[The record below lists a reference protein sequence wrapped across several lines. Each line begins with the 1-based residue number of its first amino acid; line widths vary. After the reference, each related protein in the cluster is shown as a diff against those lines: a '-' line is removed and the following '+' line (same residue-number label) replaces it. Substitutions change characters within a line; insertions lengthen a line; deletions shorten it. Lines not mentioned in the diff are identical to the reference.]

1 MAKLFLSDAVRNLG
15 FADKAKNRVRY
26 RIPCGSVSAQWEDN
40 TLIEVKN
47 LTKRY
52 GDNLAVNDLSFTV
65 EKGNIYGFLG
75 PNGAGKST
83 TMNIIT
89 GCLAATSGTVIINGH
104 DIFEEPVEAKKCI
117 GYLPELPPLYMDMT
131 PREYLTFVA
140 QAKGIDRADREYQ
153 INYAMEKTQITG
165 VQNRLIK
172 NLSKGYKQ
180 RVGIAQAMLG
190 EPEII
195 ILDEPT
201 VGLDPIQ
208 IIEIRDLIRSLA
220 EDHTVILSSHI
231 LTEVAA
237 VCNYVMII
245 AHGRLIASDTI
256 ENLST
261 YLVGSNILHMTVKGD
276 INRIRMAINTL
287 ANHAKTIAYE
297 ENHEEA
303 EGVYNIDI
311 ETDRNADLREM
322 AFRTF
327 VDEHCVILKM
337 FTEAIGLEDVFL
349 KLTTEDDEEYAL
361 AQEEA
366 EIEARENAF
375 AADKLDDDDDD
386 EEDNDSDDD
395 DRDDDDD
402 DDENDGEY
410 KPMFS

>member
-1 MAKLFLSDAVRNLG
+1 MRE
-15 FADKAKNRVRY
+15 
-26 RIPCGSVSAQWEDN
+26 EDI

-52 GDNLAVNDLSFTV
+52 GDNLAVKDLSFTV
-65 EKGNIYGFLG
+65 EKGKIYGFLG

-131 PREYLTFVA
+131 PLEYLQFVA
-140 QAKGIDRADREYQ
+140 QAKGIARDKREYG

-172 NLSKGYKQ
+172 NLSKGYRQ

-190 EPEII
+190 DPEII

-208 IIEIRDLIRSLA
+208 IIEIRDLIKSLA

-231 LTEVAA
+231 LSEVSA

-261 YLVGSNILHMTVKGD
+261 YLVGSNVLHMTVRGD
-276 INRIRMAINTL
+276 LGRIRMAINTL
-287 ANHAKTIAYE
+287 ADHAKTIRYE
-297 ENHEEA
+297 ENTEEKTDT
-303 EGVYNIDI
+303 YNIDI
-311 ETDRNADLREM
+311 ETDRSADLREL

-327 VDEHCVILKM
+327 VDENCIILKM
-337 FTEAIGLEDVFL
+337 FVEAIGLEDVFL
-349 KLTTEDDEEYAL
+349 KLTTEDDEDYREE
-361 AQEEA
+361 QEE
-366 EIEARENAF
+366 EALEQRENAF
-375 AADKLDDDDDD
+375 APDALEEDDASEDPSGSDIAPDSDADKGGSGNDHDDDD
-386 EEDNDSDDD
+386 
-395 DRDDDDD
+395 
-402 DDENDGEY
+402 Y

>member
-1 MAKLFLSDAVRNLG
+1 MLFCGTALQPPMQN
-15 FADKAKNRVRY
+15 NRVRC
-26 RIPCGSVSAQWEDN
+26 RSDKGPAAAQWEDE

-65 EKGNIYGFLG
+65 EKGRIYGFLG

-117 GYLPELPPLYMDMT
+117 GYLPEQPPLYMDMT

-153 INYAMEKTQITG
+153 INYAMEKTQIMG

-172 NLSKGYKQ
+172 NLSKAYKQ

-190 EPEII
+190 SPEII

-256 ENLST
+256 DHLST
-261 YLVGSNILHMTVKGD
+261 YLVGSNILHMTVRGD
-276 INRIRMAINTL
+276 VNRIRMALNTL
-287 ANHAKTIAYE
+287 ADGAKSISYE
-297 ENHEEA
+297 ENYEEK
-303 EGVYNIDI
+303 GDVYNIDI
-311 ETDRNADLREM
+311 ETDRTVDLREL
-322 AFRTF
+322 AFNTF
-327 VDEHCVILKM
+327 VEEHCVILKM
-337 FTEAIGLEDVFL
+337 VTEAIGLEDVFL
-349 KLTTEDDEEYAL
+349 KLTTEDDEAF
-361 AQEEA
+361 A
-366 EIEARENAF
+366 IEQENAALDARDNPF
-375 AADKLDDDDDD
+375 APDKLSDGDDDDDD
-386 EEDNDSDDD
+386 DDD
-395 DRDDDDD
+395 DDTDGDDDDD
-402 DDENDGEY
+402 DDEDDEEDNGGY
-410 KPMFS
+410 RPMFS